1 MLAAILALVMALGVT
16 TISWADENN
25 YVTIDGLVDGNGL
38 IHYDTLTAAAKAWR
52 ESKDIG
58 TQPDGTEGA
67 SRNFG
72 GHPSELTEIESII
85 WTIHGTVDTGDGAG
99 VIGSVNAAILSGG
112 YIYPAVSIKKIVVK
126 GEDNATITD
135 SISEGK
141 GNGFTY
147 IGGSGADVTIEHVAF
162 PAYAYANS
170 QCKSIA
176 FNNCKFEKGL
186 KILQA
191 VEVSVTNNTFT
202 NDGAT
207 DPALFVQN
215 CTAEI
220 KISGN
225 NISGYMRGMN
235 IQAGNDA
242 VVTIDN
248 NTISDLTGAEKNGAK
263 YGSAIQ
269 LTSGKTFTVTNN
281 TISNVPV
288 NAIHIHKLCSPA
300 ATVTIGNNDITAGY
314 LIWNEANLAQGNITS
329 ENNTCNIA
337 NPGKS
342 LTKVKVNDEEV
353 VEVSESTTVIN
364 VKPPRYYYNSTTTTD
379 TKTDTTKGSPKTFD
393 AGIGIYAVTA
403 VLSVTGM
410 AWTAKK
416 RH

>member
-1 MLAAILALVMALGVT
+1 MKKLVATILALVMALGVT

-25 YVTIDGLVDGNGL
+25 YVTIDDLVDGNGAL

-52 ESKDIG
+52 ESKNIV
-58 TQPDGTEGA
+58 TSDG
-67 SRNFG
+67 NFG
-72 GHPSELTEIESII
+72 SHPAELTEVESIV
-85 WTIHGTVDTGDGAG
+85 WTIHGTVDTGNGEG

-126 GEDNATITD
+126 GENNATITD
-135 SISEGK
+135 SISAGK

-170 QCKSIA
+170 QCKSIT

-191 VEVSVTNNTFT
+191 AEVSVTNNTFT
-202 NDGAT
+202 NDGTT

-248 NTISDLTGAEKNGAK
+248 NTISDLTDANK
-263 YGSAIQ
+263 GSAIQ

-281 TISNVPV
+281 TISNAPA
-288 NAIHIHKLCSPA
+288 NAFRIYENCPA
-300 ATVTIGNNDITAGY
+300 ESITIN
-314 LIWNEANLAQGNITS
+314 
-329 ENNTCNIA
+329 NNTISAKYLCWNQGYDMSKVSSADNTCSIEVPGACAVGGNEIA
-337 NPGKS
+337 QS
-342 LTKVKVNDEEV
+342 DFT
-353 VEVSESTTVIN
+353 IN
-364 VKPPRYYYNSTTTTD
+364 VKTVTPPRYYYNSTTTD

-393 AGIGIYAVTA
+393 AGVGIYAVTA

>member
-1 MLAAILALVMALGVT
+1 MLATILALVMALGVT

-25 YVTIDGLVDGNGL
+25 YVTIDGLVDGNGAL
-38 IHYDTLTAAAKAWR
+38 IHYDTLTAAAKDWR
-52 ESKDIG
+52 KSKQIVTSG
-58 TQPDGTEGA
+58 G
-67 SRNFG
+67 NFG
-72 GHPSELTEIESII
+72 GHPAVLTEVESIV
-85 WTIHGTVDTGDGAG
+85 WTIHGTVDTGNGEG

-126 GEDNATITD
+126 GENNATITD
-135 SISEGK
+135 SISAGK
-141 GNGFTY
+141 ENGFTY

-170 QCKSIA
+170 QCKSIT

-191 VEVSVTNNTFT
+191 AEVSVTNNTFT
-202 NDGAT
+202 NDGTT

-225 NISGYMRGMN
+225 NISGYMRGIN
-235 IQAGNDA
+235 VHATDTSE
-242 VVTIDN
+242 VTISE
-248 NTISDLTGAEKNGAK
+248 NTITNLTGAEKNGAK

-269 LTSGKTFTVTNN
+269 LTRGKTFTVTNN

-300 ATVTIGNNDITAGY
+300 ATVTISNNDITAGY

-342 LTKVKVNDEEV
+342 LTKVRVNDEEV

-364 VKPPRYYYNSTTTTD
+364 VKPPRYYYNSTTTT
-379 TKTDTTKGSPKTFD
+379 TKDEAKGSPKTFD
-393 AGIGIYAVTA
+393 AGVGIYALTA

>member
-1 MLAAILALVMALGVT
+1 MKKLVATILALVMTLGVT

-38 IHYDTLTAAAKAWR
+38 IHYETLTAAAKAWR
-52 ESKDIG
+52 ESKNVTTTGNTFGANSLG
-58 TQPDGTEGA
+58 TVE
-67 SRNFG
+67 
-72 GHPSELTEIESII
+72 EIA
-85 WTIHGTVDTGDGAG
+85 WTIHGTVETGDGAG
-99 VIGSVNAAILSGG
+99 VVGSNGAGDSIFGGG
-112 YIYPAVSIKKIVVK
+112 YFTPAVTVKRVTVK
-126 GEDNATITD
+126 GVNNAKVAKTGDNAYRISVAAQSVVYEDITFVDTVRID
-135 SISEGK
+135 S
-141 GNGFTY
+141 N
-147 IGGSGADVTIEHVAF
+147 
-162 PAYAYANS
+162 PANLT
-170 QCKSIA
+170 
-176 FNNCKFEKGL
+176 FNNCKFENGFRMPHSVEGANVTVNNCKLSGNANGY
-186 KILQA
+186 A
-191 VEVSVTNNTFT
+191 V
-202 NDGAT
+202 
-207 DPALFVQN
+207 FVQGTMASFKIVDSEITN
-215 CTAEI
+215 CE
-220 KISGN
+220 
-225 NISGYMRGMN
+225 RGMN

-288 NAIHIHKLCSPA
+288 NAIHIHNLCSTD
-300 ATVTIGNNDITAGY
+300 ATVTISNNDITAGY

-379 TKTDTTKGSPKTFD
+379 TKKDDNKGTSPKTFD
-393 AGIGIYAVTA
+393 AGVGIYAVTA

>member
-1 MLAAILALVMALGVT
+1 MKKLLATILALVMALGVT
-16 TISWADENN
+16 TMAWADENN
-25 YVTIDGLVDGNGL
+25 YVTIDGLVDENGL
-38 IHYDTLTAAAKAWR
+38 IHYETLTAAAKAWR
-52 ESKDIG
+52 ESKNIV
-58 TQPDGTEGA
+58 TSDG
-67 SRNFG
+67 NFG
-72 GHPSELTEIESII
+72 SHPAELTEVESIV
-85 WTIHGTVDTGDGAG
+85 WTIHGTVDTGNGEG
-99 VIGSVNAAILSGG
+99 VTGSVNAAILSGG

-135 SISEGK
+135 SISAGK

-147 IGGSGADVTIEHVAF
+147 IGGFGADVTIEHVAF

-170 QCKSIA
+170 QCKSIT

-191 VEVSVTNNTFT
+191 AEVSVTNNTFT
-202 NDGAT
+202 NDGTT

-248 NTISDLTGAEKNGAK
+248 NTISDLTDANK
-263 YGSAIQ
+263 GSAIQ

-281 TISNVPV
+281 TISNVPA
-288 NAIHIHKLCSPA
+288 NAFRIYENCPA
-300 ATVTIGNNDITAGY
+300 ESITIN
-314 LIWNEANLAQGNITS
+314 
-329 ENNTCNIA
+329 NNTISAKYLCWNQGYDMSKVSSADNTCSIEVPGACAVGGNEIA
-337 NPGKS
+337 QS
-342 LTKVKVNDEEV
+342 DFT
-353 VEVSESTTVIN
+353 IN
-364 VKPPRYYYNSTTTTD
+364 VKTVTPPRYYYNSTTTT
-379 TKTDTTKGSPKTFD
+379 TKDETKGSPKTFD
-393 AGIGIYAVTA
+393 AGIGIYTVTA

>member
-1 MLAAILALVMALGVT
+1 MLATILALVMALGVT

-25 YVTIDGLVDGNGL
+25 YVTIDGLVDGSGL

-52 ESKDIG
+52 ESKNVTTTGNAFGANSLG
-58 TQPDGTEGA
+58 TVE
-67 SRNFG
+67 
-72 GHPSELTEIESII
+72 EIA
-85 WTIHGTVDTGDGAG
+85 WTIHGTVETGDGAG
-99 VIGSVNAAILSGG
+99 VVGSNGAGDSIFGGG
-112 YIYPAVSIKKIVVK
+112 YFTPAVTVKSVTVK
-126 GEDNATITD
+126 GVDNAKVAKTGDNAYRISAAAQSVVYEDITFVDTVRID
-135 SISEGK
+135 S
-141 GNGFTY
+141 N
-147 IGGSGADVTIEHVAF
+147 
-162 PAYAYANS
+162 PANLT
-170 QCKSIA
+170 
-176 FNNCKFEKGL
+176 FNNCKFENGFRMPHSVEGANVTVNNCKLSGNANGY
-186 KILQA
+186 A
-191 VEVSVTNNTFT
+191 V
-202 NDGAT
+202 
-207 DPALFVQN
+207 FVQGTMASFKIVDSEITN
-215 CTAEI
+215 CE
-220 KISGN
+220 
-225 NISGYMRGMN
+225 RGMN

-248 NTISDLTGAEKNGAK
+248 NTISDLTGAEKNSAK

-288 NAIHIHKLCSPA
+288 NAIHIHNLCSTD
-300 ATVTIGNNDITAGY
+300 ATVTISNNDITAGY
-314 LIWNEANLAQGNITS
+314 LIWNEANLAQSNITS

-353 VEVSESTTVIN
+353 VEVSESTTIIN
-364 VKPPRYYYNSTTTTD
+364 VKPPRYYYYPTTD

>member
-1 MLAAILALVMALGVT
+1 MLATILALVMALGVT

-25 YVTIDGLVDGNGL
+25 YVTIDGLADENGAL

-52 ESKDIG
+52 ESKNVTTTGNTFGANSLG
-58 TQPDGTEGA
+58 TVE
-67 SRNFG
+67 
-72 GHPSELTEIESII
+72 EIA
-85 WTIHGTVDTGDGAG
+85 WTIHGTVETGDGAG
-99 VIGSVNAAILSGG
+99 VVGSNGAGDSIFGGG
-112 YIYPAVSIKKIVVK
+112 YFTPAVTVKRVTVK
-126 GEDNATITD
+126 GVDNAKVAKTGDNDYRISAAAQSVVYEDITFVDTVRID
-135 SISEGK
+135 S
-141 GNGFTY
+141 N
-147 IGGSGADVTIEHVAF
+147 
-162 PAYAYANS
+162 PANLT
-170 QCKSIA
+170 
-176 FNNCKFEKGL
+176 FNNCKFENGFRMPHSVEGANVTVNNCKLSGNADGY
-186 KILQA
+186 A
-191 VEVSVTNNTFT
+191 V
-202 NDGAT
+202 
-207 DPALFVQN
+207 FVQGTMASFKIVDSEITN
-215 CTAEI
+215 C
-220 KISGN
+220 K
-225 NISGYMRGMN
+225 RGMN

-300 ATVTIGNNDITAGY
+300 ATVTISNNDITAGY

-342 LTKVKVNDEEV
+342 LTKVQVNDEEV

-364 VKPPRYYYNSTTTTD
+364 VKPPRYYYNSTMTTTKD
-379 TKTDTTKGSPKTFD
+379 EAKGSPKTFD
-393 AGIGIYAVTA
+393 AGVGIYAVTA

>member
-1 MLAAILALVMALGVT
+1 MKKLLATILALVMALGLCSV
-16 TISWADENN
+16 SWADSSG
-25 YVTIDGLVDGNGL
+25 YVTIDGLVDEKNQL
-38 IHYDTLTAAAKAWR
+38 VHYQTLTAAAKAWR

-72 GHPSELTEIESII
+72 GHPAELTEIESII

-99 VIGSVNAAILSGG
+99 VIGSANAAILSGG

-135 SISEGK
+135 SVSEGK

-147 IGGSGADVTIEHVAF
+147 IGGSGADVTIEYVAF

-170 QCKSIA
+170 QCKSIT
-176 FNNCKFEKGL
+176 FNYCKFEKGL

-191 VEVSVTNNTFT
+191 AKVNVTNNTFT
-202 NDGAT
+202 NDGTT

-220 KISGN
+220 EISGN
-225 NISGYMRGMN
+225 NISGYMRGIN
-235 IQAGNDA
+235 VQATDA
-242 VVTIDN
+242 SEV
-248 NTISDLTGAEKNGAK
+248 TISDNTITKLTGKTENGTT

-269 LTSGKTFTVTNN
+269 ITQGKTVKIEKNR
-281 TISNVPV
+281 ISDVPV
-288 NAIHIHKLCSPA
+288 NAFHIYSGCKANVS
-300 ATVTIGNNDITAGY
+300 INENNIDAKY
-314 LIWNEANLAQGNITS
+314 LIWNEAEGTAQITS
-329 ENNTCNIA
+329 ANNTVSDGTNTS
-337 NPGKS
+337 KS
-342 LTKVKVNDEEV
+342 AAKTGEV
-353 VEVSESTTVIN
+353 DNATVVN
-364 VKPPRYYYNSTTTTD
+364 VKTTGGYYYYDPTTD
-379 TKTDTTKGSPKTFD
+379 TTQDEAKGSPKTFD

-410 AWTAKK
+410 AWVGKK

>member
-1 MLAAILALVMALGVT
+1 MKKLLAAILALVMALGVT
-16 TISWADENN
+16 TIWWADEIN
-25 YVTIDGLVDGNGL
+25 YVTIDGLADENGAL

-52 ESKDIG
+52 ESKNVTTTGNTFGANSLG
-58 TQPDGTEGA
+58 TVE
-67 SRNFG
+67 
-72 GHPSELTEIESII
+72 EIA
-85 WTIHGTVDTGDGAG
+85 WTIHGTVETGDGAG
-99 VIGSVNAAILSGG
+99 VVGSNGAGDSIFGGG
-112 YIYPAVSIKKIVVK
+112 YFTPAVTVKRVTVK
-126 GEDNATITD
+126 GVDNAKVAKTGDNDYRISAAAQSVVYEDITFVDTVRID
-135 SISEGK
+135 S
-141 GNGFTY
+141 N
-147 IGGSGADVTIEHVAF
+147 
-162 PAYAYANS
+162 PANLT
-170 QCKSIA
+170 
-176 FNNCKFEKGL
+176 FNNCKFENGFRMPHSVEGANVTVNNCKLSGNANGY
-186 KILQA
+186 A
-191 VEVSVTNNTFT
+191 V
-202 NDGAT
+202 
-207 DPALFVQN
+207 FVQGTMASFKIVDSEITN
-215 CTAEI
+215 CE
-220 KISGN
+220 
-225 NISGYMRGMN
+225 RGMN

-248 NTISDLTGAEKNGAK
+248 NTISGLTGAEKNGAK

-288 NAIHIHKLCSPA
+288 NAIHIHNLCSTD
-300 ATVTIGNNDITAGY
+300 ATVTISNNDITAGY

-364 VKPPRYYYNSTTTTD
+364 VKPPRYYYSSTTTD

-393 AGIGIYAVTA
+393 AGIGIYALTA

>member
-1 MLAAILALVMALGVT
+1 MLATILALVMALGVT

-25 YVTIDGLVDGNGL
+25 YVTIDGLVDGNGAL
-38 IHYDTLTAAAKAWR
+38 IHYDTLTAAAKDWR
-52 ESKDIG
+52 ESKSIV
-58 TQPDGTEGA
+58 TSDG
-67 SRNFG
+67 NFG
-72 GHPSELTEIESII
+72 SHPAELTEVESIV
-85 WTIHGTVDTGDGAG
+85 WTIHGTVDTGNGEG

-126 GEDNATITD
+126 GENNATITD
-135 SISEGK
+135 SISAGK
-141 GNGFTY
+141 ENGFTY

-170 QCKSIA
+170 QCKSIT

-191 VEVSVTNNTFT
+191 AEVSVTNNTFT
-202 NDGAT
+202 NDGTT

-220 KISGN
+220 EISGN
-225 NISGYMRGMN
+225 NISGYMRGIN
-235 IQAGNDA
+235 VHATDTSE
-242 VVTIDN
+242 VTISE
-248 NTISDLTGAEKNGAK
+248 NTITNLTGAEKNGAK

-300 ATVTIGNNDITAGY
+300 ATVTISNNDITAGY

-342 LTKVKVNDEEV
+342 LTKVQVNDEEV

-364 VKPPRYYYNSTTTTD
+364 VKPPRYYYNSTTTD
-379 TKTDTTKGSPKTFD
+379 TKTDNTKGSPKTFD

>member
-1 MLAAILALVMALGVT
+1 MVATILALVMTLGVT

-38 IHYDTLTAAAKAWR
+38 IHYETLTAAAKAWR
-52 ESKDIG
+52 ESKNVTTTGNTFGANSLG
-58 TQPDGTEGA
+58 TVE
-67 SRNFG
+67 
-72 GHPSELTEIESII
+72 EIA
-85 WTIHGTVDTGDGAG
+85 WTIHGTVETGDGAG
-99 VIGSVNAAILSGG
+99 VVGSNGAGDSIFGGG
-112 YIYPAVSIKKIVVK
+112 YFTPAVTVKRVTVK
-126 GEDNATITD
+126 GVNNAKVAKTGDNAYRISVAAQSVVYEDITFVDTVRID
-135 SISEGK
+135 S
-141 GNGFTY
+141 N
-147 IGGSGADVTIEHVAF
+147 
-162 PAYAYANS
+162 PANLT
-170 QCKSIA
+170 
-176 FNNCKFEKGL
+176 FNNCKFENGFRMPHSVEGANVTVNNCKLSGNANGY
-186 KILQA
+186 A
-191 VEVSVTNNTFT
+191 V
-202 NDGAT
+202 
-207 DPALFVQN
+207 FVQGTMASFKIVDSEITN
-215 CTAEI
+215 CE
-220 KISGN
+220 
-225 NISGYMRGMN
+225 RGMN

-288 NAIHIHKLCSPA
+288 NAIHIHNLCSTD
-300 ATVTIGNNDITAGY
+300 ATVTISNNDITAGY

-364 VKPPRYYYNSTTTTD
+364 VKPPHYYYHPTTD
-379 TKTDTTKGSPKTFD
+379 TKADETKGSPKTFD

>member
-1 MLAAILALVMALGVT
+1 MKKLLAAILALVMALGVT

-38 IHYDTLTAAAKAWR
+38 IHYETLTAAAKAWR
-52 ESKDIG
+52 ESKNVTTTGNTFGANSLG
-58 TQPDGTEGA
+58 TVE
-67 SRNFG
+67 
-72 GHPSELTEIESII
+72 EIA
-85 WTIHGTVDTGDGAG
+85 WTIHGTVETGDGAG
-99 VIGSVNAAILSGG
+99 VVGSNGAGDSIFGGG
-112 YIYPAVSIKKIVVK
+112 YFTPAVTVKRVTVK
-126 GEDNATITD
+126 GVNNAKVAKTGDNAYRISAAAQSVVYEDITFVDTVRID
-135 SISEGK
+135 S
-141 GNGFTY
+141 N
-147 IGGSGADVTIEHVAF
+147 
-162 PAYAYANS
+162 PANLT
-170 QCKSIA
+170 
-176 FNNCKFEKGL
+176 FNNCKFENGFRMPHSVEGANVTVNNCKLSGNANGY
-186 KILQA
+186 A
-191 VEVSVTNNTFT
+191 V
-202 NDGAT
+202 
-207 DPALFVQN
+207 FVQGTMASFKIVDSEITN
-215 CTAEI
+215 CE
-220 KISGN
+220 
-225 NISGYMRGMN
+225 RGMN

-300 ATVTIGNNDITAGY
+300 ATVTISNNDITAGY

-342 LTKVKVNDEEV
+342 LTKVQVNDEEV

-364 VKPPRYYYNSTTTTD
+364 VKPPRYYYNSTTTT
-379 TKTDTTKGSPKTFD
+379 TKDEAKGSPKTFD
-393 AGIGIYAVTA
+393 AGVGIYAVTA

>member
-1 MLAAILALVMALGVT
+1 MLATILALVMALGVT

-52 ESKDIG
+52 ESKNVTTTGNAFGANSLG
-58 TQPDGTEGA
+58 TVE
-67 SRNFG
+67 
-72 GHPSELTEIESII
+72 EIA
-85 WTIHGTVDTGDGAG
+85 WTIHGTVETGDGAG
-99 VIGSVNAAILSGG
+99 VVGSNGAGDSIFGGG
-112 YIYPAVSIKKIVVK
+112 YFTPAVTVKSVTVK
-126 GEDNATITD
+126 GVDNAKVAKTGDNAYRISAAAQSVVYEDITFVDTVRID
-135 SISEGK
+135 S
-141 GNGFTY
+141 N
-147 IGGSGADVTIEHVAF
+147 
-162 PAYAYANS
+162 PANLT
-170 QCKSIA
+170 
-176 FNNCKFEKGL
+176 FNNCKFENGFRMPHSVEGANVTVNNCKLSGNANGY
-186 KILQA
+186 A
-191 VEVSVTNNTFT
+191 V
-202 NDGAT
+202 
-207 DPALFVQN
+207 FVQGTMASFKIVDSEITN
-215 CTAEI
+215 CE
-220 KISGN
+220 
-225 NISGYMRGMN
+225 RGMN

-288 NAIHIHKLCSPA
+288 NAIHIHNLCSTD
-300 ATVTIGNNDITAGY
+300 ATVTISNNDITAGY
-314 LIWNEANLAQGNITS
+314 LIWNEANLAQSNITS

-364 VKPPRYYYNSTTTTD
+364 VKPPRYYYYHPTTD
-379 TKTDTTKGSPKTFD
+379 TKADETKGSPKTFD
-393 AGIGIYAVTA
+393 AGIGIYALTA

>member
-1 MLAAILALVMALGVT
+1 MLATILALVMALGVT

-25 YVTIDGLVDGNGL
+25 YVTIDGLVDGNGAL
-38 IHYDTLTAAAKAWR
+38 IHYDTLAAAAKDWR
-52 ESKDIG
+52 ESKNVTTTGNTFGANSLG
-58 TQPDGTEGA
+58 TVE
-67 SRNFG
+67 
-72 GHPSELTEIESII
+72 EIA
-85 WTIHGTVDTGDGAG
+85 WTIHGTVETGDGAG
-99 VIGSVNAAILSGG
+99 VVGSNGAGDSIFGGG
-112 YIYPAVSIKKIVVK
+112 YFTPAVTVKRVTVK
-126 GEDNATITD
+126 GVDNAKVAKTGDNDYRISAAAQSVVYEDITFVDTVRID
-135 SISEGK
+135 S
-141 GNGFTY
+141 N
-147 IGGSGADVTIEHVAF
+147 
-162 PAYAYANS
+162 PANLT
-170 QCKSIA
+170 
-176 FNNCKFEKGL
+176 FNNCKFENGFRMPHSVEGANVTVNNCKLSGNANGY
-186 KILQA
+186 A
-191 VEVSVTNNTFT
+191 V
-202 NDGAT
+202 
-207 DPALFVQN
+207 FVQGTMASFKIVDSEITN
-215 CTAEI
+215 CE
-220 KISGN
+220 
-225 NISGYMRGMN
+225 RGMN

-288 NAIHIHKLCSPA
+288 NAIHIHNLCSTD
-300 ATVTIGNNDITAGY
+300 ATVTISNNDITAGY

-364 VKPPRYYYNSTTTTD
+364 VKPPRYYYNSTTTD
-379 TKTDTTKGSPKTFD
+379 TKADETKGSPKTFD
-393 AGIGIYAVTA
+393 AGVGIYALTA

>member
-1 MLAAILALVMALGVT
+1 MKKLLATILALVMALGVT

-25 YVTIDGLVDGNGL
+25 YVTIDGLVDENGL
-38 IHYDTLTAAAKAWR
+38 IHYETLTAAAKAWR
-52 ESKDIG
+52 ESKNIV
-58 TQPDGTEGA
+58 TSDG
-67 SRNFG
+67 NFG
-72 GHPSELTEIESII
+72 SHPAELTEVESIV
-85 WTIHGTVDTGDGAG
+85 WTIHGTVDTGNGEG
-99 VIGSVNAAILSGG
+99 VTGSVNAAILSGG

-135 SISEGK
+135 SISAGK

-147 IGGSGADVTIEHVAF
+147 IGGFGADVTIEHVAF

-170 QCKSIA
+170 QCKSIT

-191 VEVSVTNNTFT
+191 AEVSVTNNTFT
-202 NDGAT
+202 NDGTT

-248 NTISDLTGAEKNGAK
+248 NTISDLTDANK
-263 YGSAIQ
+263 GSAIQ

-281 TISNVPV
+281 TISNVPA
-288 NAIHIHKLCSPA
+288 NAFRIYENCPA
-300 ATVTIGNNDITAGY
+300 ESITIN
-314 LIWNEANLAQGNITS
+314 
-329 ENNTCNIA
+329 NNTISAKYLCWNQGYDMSKVSSADNTCSIEVPGACAVGGNEIA
-337 NPGKS
+337 QS
-342 LTKVKVNDEEV
+342 DFT
-353 VEVSESTTVIN
+353 IN
-364 VKPPRYYYNSTTTTD
+364 VKTVTPPRYYYNSTTTT
-379 TKTDTTKGSPKTFD
+379 TKDETKGSPKTFD
-393 AGIGIYAVTA
+393 AGIGIYTVTA

>member
-1 MLAAILALVMALGVT
+1 MKKLVATILALVMTLGVT

-38 IHYDTLTAAAKAWR
+38 IHYETLTAAAKAWR
-52 ESKDIG
+52 ESKNVTTTGNTFGANSLG
-58 TQPDGTEGA
+58 TVE
-67 SRNFG
+67 
-72 GHPSELTEIESII
+72 EIA
-85 WTIHGTVDTGDGAG
+85 WTIHGTVETGDGAG
-99 VIGSVNAAILSGG
+99 VVGSNGAGDSIFGGG
-112 YIYPAVSIKKIVVK
+112 YFTPAVTVKRVTVK
-126 GEDNATITD
+126 GVNNAKVAKTGDNAYRISVAAQSVVYEDITFVDTVRID
-135 SISEGK
+135 S
-141 GNGFTY
+141 N
-147 IGGSGADVTIEHVAF
+147 
-162 PAYAYANS
+162 PANLT
-170 QCKSIA
+170 
-176 FNNCKFEKGL
+176 FNNCKFENGFRMPHSVEGANVTVNNCKLSGNANGY
-186 KILQA
+186 A
-191 VEVSVTNNTFT
+191 V
-202 NDGAT
+202 
-207 DPALFVQN
+207 FVQGTMASFKIVDSEITN
-215 CTAEI
+215 CE
-220 KISGN
+220 
-225 NISGYMRGMN
+225 RGMN

-288 NAIHIHKLCSPA
+288 NAIHIHNLCSTD
-300 ATVTIGNNDITAGY
+300 ATVTISNNDITAGY

-364 VKPPRYYYNSTTTTD
+364 VKPPRYYYNSTTTD
-379 TKTDTTKGSPKTFD
+379 TKADEAKGSPKTFD

>member
-1 MLAAILALVMALGVT
+1 MKKLVATILALVMTLGVT

-38 IHYDTLTAAAKAWR
+38 IHYETLTAAAKAWR
-52 ESKDIG
+52 ESKNVTTTG
-58 TQPDGTEGA
+58 NTFGA
-67 SRNFG
+67 NSLG
-72 GHPSELTEIESII
+72 MVEEIA
-85 WTIHGTVDTGDGAG
+85 WTIHGTVETGDGAG
-99 VIGSVNAAILSGG
+99 VVGSNGAGDSIFGGG
-112 YIYPAVSIKKIVVK
+112 YFTPAVTVKRVTVK
-126 GEDNATITD
+126 GVNNAKVAKTGDNAYRISVAAQSVVYEDITFVDTVRID
-135 SISEGK
+135 S
-141 GNGFTY
+141 N
-147 IGGSGADVTIEHVAF
+147 
-162 PAYAYANS
+162 PANLT
-170 QCKSIA
+170 
-176 FNNCKFEKGL
+176 FNNCKFENGFRMPHSVEGANVTVNNCKLSGNANGY
-186 KILQA
+186 A
-191 VEVSVTNNTFT
+191 V
-202 NDGAT
+202 
-207 DPALFVQN
+207 FVQGTMASFKIVDSEITN
-215 CTAEI
+215 CE
-220 KISGN
+220 
-225 NISGYMRGMN
+225 RGMN

-288 NAIHIHKLCSPA
+288 NAIHIHNLCSTD
-300 ATVTIGNNDITAGY
+300 ATVTISNNDITAGY

-364 VKPPRYYYNSTTTTD
+364 VKPPRYYYNSTTTT
-379 TKTDTTKGSPKTFD
+379 TKDEAKGSPKTFD
-393 AGIGIYAVTA
+393 AGVGIYALTA

>member
-1 MLAAILALVMALGVT
+1 MKKLLATILALVMALGVT

-25 YVTIDGLVDGNGL
+25 YVTIDGLADENGAL

-52 ESKDIG
+52 ESKNIVTSG
-58 TQPDGTEGA
+58 NT
-67 SRNFG
+67 FG
-72 GHPSELTEIESII
+72 GHPAELTEVESIV
-85 WTIHGTVDTGDGAG
+85 WTIHGTVETGDGAG
-99 VIGSVNAAILSGG
+99 VVGSNGAGDSIFGGG
-112 YIYPAVSIKKIVVK
+112 YFTPAVTVKIVTVK
-126 GEDNATITD
+126 GVDNAKVAKTGDNDYRISAAAQSVVYEDITFVDTVRID
-135 SISEGK
+135 S
-141 GNGFTY
+141 N
-147 IGGSGADVTIEHVAF
+147 
-162 PAYAYANS
+162 PANLT
-170 QCKSIA
+170 
-176 FNNCKFEKGL
+176 FNNCKFENGFRMPHSVEGANVTVNNCKLSGNANGY
-186 KILQA
+186 A
-191 VEVSVTNNTFT
+191 V
-202 NDGAT
+202 
-207 DPALFVQN
+207 FVQGTMASFKIVDSEITN
-215 CTAEI
+215 CE
-220 KISGN
+220 
-225 NISGYMRGMN
+225 RGMN

-288 NAIHIHKLCSPA
+288 NAIHIHNLCSTD
-300 ATVTIGNNDITAGY
+300 ATVTISNNNITAGY

-342 LTKVKVNDEEV
+342 LTKVQVNDEEV

-364 VKPPRYYYNSTTTTD
+364 VKPPRYYYNSTTTT
-379 TKTDTTKGSPKTFD
+379 TKDEAKGSPKTFD

>member
-1 MLAAILALVMALGVT
+1 MKKLLAAILALVMALGVT

-52 ESKDIG
+52 ESKNVTTTGNAFGANSLG
-58 TQPDGTEGA
+58 TVE
-67 SRNFG
+67 
-72 GHPSELTEIESII
+72 EIA
-85 WTIHGTVDTGDGAG
+85 WTIHGTVETGDGAG
-99 VIGSVNAAILSGG
+99 VVGSNGAGDSIFGGG
-112 YIYPAVSIKKIVVK
+112 YFTPAVTVKSVTVK
-126 GEDNATITD
+126 GVDNAKVAKTGDNAYRISAAAQSVVYEDITFVDTVRID
-135 SISEGK
+135 S
-141 GNGFTY
+141 N
-147 IGGSGADVTIEHVAF
+147 
-162 PAYAYANS
+162 PANLT
-170 QCKSIA
+170 
-176 FNNCKFEKGL
+176 FNNCKFENGFRMPHSVEGANVTVNNCKLSGNANGY
-186 KILQA
+186 A
-191 VEVSVTNNTFT
+191 V
-202 NDGAT
+202 
-207 DPALFVQN
+207 FVQGTMASFKIVDSEITN
-215 CTAEI
+215 CE
-220 KISGN
+220 
-225 NISGYMRGMN
+225 RGMN

-288 NAIHIHKLCSPA
+288 NAIHIHNLCSTD
-300 ATVTIGNNDITAGY
+300 ATVTISNNDITAGY
-314 LIWNEANLAQGNITS
+314 LIWNEANLAQSNITS

-364 VKPPRYYYNSTTTTD
+364 VKPPRYYYYHPTTD
-379 TKTDTTKGSPKTFD
+379 TKADTTKGSPKTFD

>member
-1 MLAAILALVMALGVT
+1 MKKLLATILALVMALGVT

-25 YVTIDGLVDGNGL
+25 YVTIDGLVDGNGAL
-38 IHYDTLTAAAKAWR
+38 IHYDTLAAAAKDWR
-52 ESKDIG
+52 ESKNVTTTGNTFGANSLG
-58 TQPDGTEGA
+58 TVE
-67 SRNFG
+67 
-72 GHPSELTEIESII
+72 EIA
-85 WTIHGTVDTGDGAG
+85 WTIHGTVETGDGAG
-99 VIGSVNAAILSGG
+99 VVGSNGAGDSIFGGG
-112 YIYPAVSIKKIVVK
+112 YFTPAVTVKRVTVK
-126 GEDNATITD
+126 GVDNAKVAKTGDNDYRISAAAQSVVYEDITFVDTVRID
-135 SISEGK
+135 S
-141 GNGFTY
+141 N
-147 IGGSGADVTIEHVAF
+147 
-162 PAYAYANS
+162 PANLT
-170 QCKSIA
+170 
-176 FNNCKFEKGL
+176 FNNCKFENGFRMPHSVEGANVTVNNCKLSGNANGY
-186 KILQA
+186 A
-191 VEVSVTNNTFT
+191 V
-202 NDGAT
+202 
-207 DPALFVQN
+207 FVQGTMASFKIVDSEITN
-215 CTAEI
+215 CE
-220 KISGN
+220 
-225 NISGYMRGMN
+225 RGMN

-288 NAIHIHKLCSPA
+288 NAIHIHNLCSTD
-300 ATVTIGNNDITAGY
+300 ATVTISNNDITAGY

-364 VKPPRYYYNSTTTTD
+364 VKPPRYYYNSTTTD
-379 TKTDTTKGSPKTFD
+379 TKADETKGSPKTFD
-393 AGIGIYAVTA
+393 AGVGIYALTA

>member
-1 MLAAILALVMALGVT
+1 MKKLLAAILALVMALGVT
-16 TISWADENN
+16 TISWADEKN
-25 YVTIDGLVDGNGL
+25 YVTIDGLAGENGAL

-52 ESKDIG
+52 ESKNVTTTGNTFGANSLG
-58 TQPDGTEGA
+58 TVEKIA
-67 SRNFG
+67 
-72 GHPSELTEIESII
+72 
-85 WTIHGTVDTGDGAG
+85 WTIHGTVETGDGAG
-99 VIGSVNAAILSGG
+99 VVGSNGAGDSIFGGG
-112 YIYPAVSIKKIVVK
+112 YFTPAVTVKSVTVK
-126 GEDNATITD
+126 GVDNAKVAKTGDNAYRISAAAQSVVYEDITFVDTVRID
-135 SISEGK
+135 S
-141 GNGFTY
+141 N
-147 IGGSGADVTIEHVAF
+147 
-162 PAYAYANS
+162 PANLT
-170 QCKSIA
+170 
-176 FNNCKFEKGL
+176 FNNCKFENGFRMPHSVEGANVTVNNCKLSGNANGY
-186 KILQA
+186 A
-191 VEVSVTNNTFT
+191 V
-202 NDGAT
+202 
-207 DPALFVQN
+207 FVQGTMASFKIVDSEITN
-215 CTAEI
+215 C
-220 KISGN
+220 K
-225 NISGYMRGMN
+225 RGMN

-288 NAIHIHKLCSPA
+288 NAIHIHNLCSTD
-300 ATVTIGNNDITAGY
+300 ATVTISNNDITAGY

-393 AGIGIYAVTA
+393 AGIGIYALTA

>member
-1 MLAAILALVMALGVT
+1 MKKLLATILALVMALGVT

-52 ESKDIG
+52 ESKNVTTTGNAFGANSLG
-58 TQPDGTEGA
+58 TVE
-67 SRNFG
+67 
-72 GHPSELTEIESII
+72 EIA
-85 WTIHGTVDTGDGAG
+85 WTIHGTVETGDGAG
-99 VIGSVNAAILSGG
+99 VVGSNGAGDSIFGGG
-112 YIYPAVSIKKIVVK
+112 YFTPAVTVKSVTVK
-126 GEDNATITD
+126 GVDNAKVAKTGDNAYRISAAAQSVVYEDITFVDTVRID
-135 SISEGK
+135 S
-141 GNGFTY
+141 N
-147 IGGSGADVTIEHVAF
+147 
-162 PAYAYANS
+162 PANLT
-170 QCKSIA
+170 
-176 FNNCKFEKGL
+176 FNNCKFENGFRIPHSVEGANVTVNNCKLSGNANGY
-186 KILQA
+186 A
-191 VEVSVTNNTFT
+191 V
-202 NDGAT
+202 
-207 DPALFVQN
+207 FVQGTMASFKIVDSEITN
-215 CTAEI
+215 CE
-220 KISGN
+220 
-225 NISGYMRGMN
+225 RGMN

-288 NAIHIHKLCSPA
+288 NAIHIHNLCSTD
-300 ATVTIGNNDITAGY
+300 ATVTISNNDITAGY
-314 LIWNEANLAQGNITS
+314 LIWNEANLAQSNITS

-364 VKPPRYYYNSTTTTD
+364 VKPPRYYYYHPTTD
-379 TKTDTTKGSPKTFD
+379 TKADETKGSPKTFD

>member
-1 MLAAILALVMALGVT
+1 MKKLLATILALVMALGVT

-52 ESKDIG
+52 ESKSIV
-58 TQPDGTEGA
+58 TSDG
-67 SRNFG
+67 NFG
-72 GHPSELTEIESII
+72 SHPAELTEVESIV
-85 WTIHGTVDTGDGAG
+85 WTIHGTVDTGNGEG

-126 GEDNATITD
+126 GENNATIID
-135 SISEGK
+135 SISAGK

-170 QCKSIA
+170 QCKSIT

-191 VEVSVTNNTFT
+191 AEVSVTNNTFT
-202 NDGAT
+202 NDGTT

-225 NISGYMRGMN
+225 NISGYMRGIN
-235 IQAGNDA
+235 VHATDTSE
-242 VVTIDN
+242 VTISE
-248 NTISDLTGAEKNGAK
+248 NTITNLTGAEKNGAK

-300 ATVTIGNNDITAGY
+300 ATVTISNNDITAGY

-342 LTKVKVNDEEV
+342 LTKVRVNDEEV

-364 VKPPRYYYNSTTTTD
+364 VKPPRYYYNSTTTT
-379 TKTDTTKGSPKTFD
+379 TKDEAKGSPKTFD
-393 AGIGIYAVTA
+393 AGVGIYAVTA

>member
-1 MLAAILALVMALGVT
+1 MKKLLAAILALVMALGVT

-25 YVTIDGLVDGNGL
+25 YVTIDGLADENGAL

-52 ESKDIG
+52 ASKNVTTTGNTFGANSLG
-58 TQPDGTEGA
+58 TVE
-67 SRNFG
+67 
-72 GHPSELTEIESII
+72 EIA
-85 WTIHGTVDTGDGAG
+85 WTIHGTVETGDGAG
-99 VIGSVNAAILSGG
+99 VVGSNGAGDSIFGGG
-112 YIYPAVSIKKIVVK
+112 YFTPAVTVKRVTVK
-126 GEDNATITD
+126 GVDNAKVAKTGDNDYRISAAAQSVVYEDITFVDTVRID
-135 SISEGK
+135 S
-141 GNGFTY
+141 N
-147 IGGSGADVTIEHVAF
+147 
-162 PAYAYANS
+162 PANLT
-170 QCKSIA
+170 
-176 FNNCKFEKGL
+176 FNNCKFENGFRMPHSVEGANVTVNNCKLSGNANGY
-186 KILQA
+186 A
-191 VEVSVTNNTFT
+191 V
-202 NDGAT
+202 
-207 DPALFVQN
+207 FVQGTMASFKIVDSEITN
-215 CTAEI
+215 C
-220 KISGN
+220 K
-225 NISGYMRGMN
+225 RGMN

-288 NAIHIHKLCSPA
+288 NAIHIHKLCSQD
-300 ATVTIGNNDITAGY
+300 ATVTISNNDITAGY

-364 VKPPRYYYNSTTTTD
+364 VKPPRYYYSSTTTD

-393 AGIGIYAVTA
+393 AGVGIYAVTA

>member
-1 MLAAILALVMALGVT
+1 MKKLVATILALVMTLGVT

-38 IHYDTLTAAAKAWR
+38 IHYETLTAAAKAWR
-52 ESKDIG
+52 ESKNVTTTGNTFGANSLG
-58 TQPDGTEGA
+58 TVE
-67 SRNFG
+67 
-72 GHPSELTEIESII
+72 EIA
-85 WTIHGTVDTGDGAG
+85 WTIHGTVETGDGAG
-99 VIGSVNAAILSGG
+99 VVGSNGAGDSIFGGG
-112 YIYPAVSIKKIVVK
+112 YFTPAVTVKRVTVK
-126 GEDNATITD
+126 GVNNAKVAKTGDNAYRISVAAQSVVYEDITFVDTVRID
-135 SISEGK
+135 S
-141 GNGFTY
+141 N
-147 IGGSGADVTIEHVAF
+147 
-162 PAYAYANS
+162 PANLT
-170 QCKSIA
+170 
-176 FNNCKFEKGL
+176 FNNCKFENGFRMPHSVEGANVTVNNCKLSGNANGY
-186 KILQA
+186 A
-191 VEVSVTNNTFT
+191 V
-202 NDGAT
+202 
-207 DPALFVQN
+207 FVQGTMASFKIVDSEITN
-215 CTAEI
+215 CE
-220 KISGN
+220 
-225 NISGYMRGMN
+225 RGMN

-288 NAIHIHKLCSPA
+288 NAIHIHNLCSTD
-300 ATVTIGNNDITAGY
+300 ATVTISNNDITAGY

-364 VKPPRYYYNSTTTTD
+364 VKPPRYYYNSTTTT
-379 TKTDTTKGSPKTFD
+379 TKDEAKGSPKTFD
-393 AGIGIYAVTA
+393 AGVGIYALTA
-403 VLSVTGM
+403 VLSVTSM